1 MYPNPTEGYV
11 KTMIFNTT
19 NTDAEILLFDITGK
33 LILRKQ
39 TSLTMGK
46 NELELDLNGKLG
58 IMLLRV
64 QSPETNYGTTKI
76 VFK

>member
-1 MYPNPTEGYV
+1 
-11 KTMIFNTT
+11 MIFSTT
-19 NTDAEILLFDITGK
+19 NTEAEVLLFDMTGK
-33 LILRKQ
+33 VIFRKQ
-39 TSLTMGK
+39 TSLTIGK
-46 NELELDLNGKLG
+46 NELELNLNVKPG